1 MSIPQL
7 LAIACLVILSGCS
20 GIEPVPA
27 WERGYLAD
35 EGMQWQANPREAKFE
50 GHVYTS
56 KEASSGGAGAAGG
69 GCGCN

>member
-35 EGMQWQANPREAKFE
+35 EGIYAC
-50 GHVYTS
+50 
-56 KEASSGGAGAAGG
+56 SGEMSDF
-69 GCGCN
+69 